1 MANLLLGRSVRKGE
15 VASGANLRA
24 PTHFCT
30 TPYTHTHTHT
40 FLSSIGGFLGVTFV
54 TLPEK
59 TGHN

>member
-40 FLSSIGGFLGVTFV
+40 HTLSCHQLEVSL
-54 TLPEK
+54 E
-59 TGHN
+59 